1 MSDEDW
7 ARRLRKRMAAVAHV
21 KSTIQYRIC
30 ERNDLLVH
38 ARFQP
43 DDRTVSKRAWEIS
56 IQRWRRTLK
65 LMADLLDDS

>member
-7 ARRLRKRMAAVAHV
+7 ARRLRKRMAAVDHV

-38 ARFQP
+38 ARFRP
-43 DDRTVSKRAWEIS
+43 DDRTVSKRTWETS
-56 IQRWRRTLK
+56 IQRWRRALQQI
-65 LMADLLDDS
+65 ADLLEDS

>member
-7 ARRLRKRMAAVAHV
+7 ARRLRKRTAAVAHV

-56 IQRWRRTLK
+56 IQRWRRTLQ
-65 LMADLLDDS
+65 LTADLLEDS